1 MSSPT
6 RKKRCA
12 EREELELDFISSL
25 PDCVLS
31 SILSLLPI
39 KDAVRTSVLSSHWR
53 HLWKATP
60 LRLDDTYLRPDNP
73 DRDDG
78 PWGHWTR
85 QAVSSIFAS
94 HHGPIETLCLS
105 HFNDW
110 TFHPAMELFVE
121 SAIQRGSIRQL
132 TLVSKSS
139 VPFSTYY
146 LPLSLLNCHSLHQLS
161 LYGCHFPQPLPPS
174 IFPNLKELRLRS
186 VPLPNDLLRIL
197 LSECRSLET
206 LHVFFGSIDPVINI
220 SSPRLRKLVF
230 KLSYFNELIIKD
242 APNLESLMF
251 NFGRYTEKNVKVLDA
266 PKLQLLGFIYAEFQA
281 LQLGGTFFDRQTT
294 PSTKV
299 AEMPCRIKM
308 LSSVKTLAIAKE
320 HYLGKTIPDLL
331 RCFPCLQN
339 LYIMKYS
346 GQSGRYYSDKDIWD
360 DQCYFS
366 FLDHLKSVTIK
377 GFSSDQSDVEMLRYL
392 ILHGKVLK
400 KVTLLCS
407 IYMSQKLV
415 ENIRRQVCIEE
426 RASSDLELVF
436 CLEME
441 NVDHFSPW
449 NELIKR

>member
-6 RKKRCA
+6 RKRWA
-12 EREELELDFISSL
+12 EREELELDLISPL

-31 SILSLLPI
+31 SMLSLLPI
-39 KDAVRTSVLSSHWR
+39 KDAVRTSVLSSRWR

-60 LRLDDTYLRPDNP
+60 LHLDDVFLGPDNP
-73 DRDDG
+73 DRDVG

-85 QAVSSIFAS
+85 QAVTSIFAS
-94 HHGPIETLCLS
+94 HHGPVETLCLS
-105 HFNDW
+105 RFDESA
-110 TFHPAMELFVE
+110 FHPEMNLFVE
-121 SAIQRGSIRQL
+121 SAVQRGSIRQL

-139 VPFSTYY
+139 VPFSSYQ
-146 LPLSLLNCHSLHQLS
+146 LPLSLLNCDSLHHLS
-161 LYGCHFPQPLPPS
+161 LYRCWFPQALPPS
-174 IFPNLKELRLRS
+174 MFPNLKELRLS
-186 VPLPNDLLRIL
+186 GVPLPNDLLRIL
-197 LSECRSLET
+197 LSECQSLET
-206 LHVFFGSIDPVINI
+206 LNVVYNSLDPVLSI

-230 KLSYFNELIIKD
+230 KLLYFKELIIKD

-251 NFGRYTEKNVKVLDA
+251 NFDDYTTKKVKVLDA
-266 PKLQLLGFIYAEFQA
+266 AKLQLLGFIDAEFQA
-281 LQLGGTFFDRQTT
+281 LQLGGTFFDRQKT
-294 PSTKV
+294 PSTRV
-299 AEMPCRIKM
+299 AETPCRMKM
-308 LSSVKTLAIAKE
+308 LSSVKTLAITKA

-331 RCFPCLQN
+331 RCLPCLEN

-346 GQSGRYYSDKDIWD
+346 GEGSRYYSDKDIWD
-360 DQCYFS
+360 DQRYFS

-407 IYMSQKLV
+407 IYMSQNLV

-449 NELIKR
+449 NELIKQL

>member
-6 RKKRCA
+6 RKRCA

-39 KDAVRTSVLSSHWR
+39 KDAVRTSVLSSRWR

-60 LRLDDTYLRPDNP
+60 LRLDDTYLRPENP

-94 HHGPIETLCLS
+94 HHGPIITLCLS
-105 HFNDW
+105 RFDESA
-110 TFHPAMELFVE
+110 FQPEMYLFVE
-121 SAIQRGSIRQL
+121 SAVQRGSIRQL
-132 TLVSKSS
+132 TLFSKSS
-139 VPFSTYY
+139 VLFSTYY
-146 LPLSLLNCHSLHQLS
+146 LPLSLLNCDSLHQLS

-174 IFPNLKELRLRS
+174 IFPNLKELRLRG

-206 LHVFFGSIDPVINI
+206 LHVFFCSLDPVINI

-230 KLSYFNELIIKD
+230 KLLDFKELIIKD

-251 NFGRYTEKNVKVLDA
+251 HFDRYTAKNVKVLYA
-266 PKLQLLGFIYAEFQA
+266 PKLQLLGFIDAEFQA
-281 LQLGGTFFDRQTT
+281 LQLGRTFFDRQTT

-299 AEMPCRIKM
+299 AETPCRIKM

-331 RCFPCLQN
+331 RCFPCLEN
-339 LYIMKYS
+339 LYIMKYY
-346 GQSGRYYSDKDIWD
+346 GKGVRYYSDKDIWD

-377 GFSSDQSDVEMLRYL
+377 GFSSDESDVEMLRYL

-449 NELIKR
+449 NELIER